1 MGVPYCLRP
10 ILENADF
17 PCRKKPGG
25 LDGIFTAKP
34 GTFTGFSGLGCQNGS
49 KPGMDG
55 ILFLRKPYETMEP
68 SYADVSAAVADDRW
82 KEPV

>member
-49 KPGMDG
+49 KPEMDG
-55 ILFLRKPYETMEP
+55 ILFLREPYETGTIICRCEC
-68 SYADVSAAVADDRW
+68 RGGC